1 MTFAALLVTQKREKR
16 KVSLRLSSRET
27 NGLPYNITPE
37 YINKKTKHIN
47 HTPDNTYIEK
57 HLVFAE
63 KFPQKI
69 LLPARNAFRRGT
81 EVLI

>member
-1 MTFAALLVTQKREKR
+1 MTFGTFGHA
-16 KVSLRLSSRET
+16 KVPKKKSFS
-27 NGLPYNITPE
+27 
-37 YINKKTKHIN
+37 INKQPAPH
-47 HTPDNTYIEK
+47 NTYIEK

-69 LLPARNAFRRGT
+69 LLPAVKSFRQGT